1 MNDVSRMTSHRPYL
15 LRALY
20 EWIVD
25 NGMTPHLLVD
35 ATRQGVRVPAHTVKE
50 GRVVLNV
57 AERAVV
63 RLAMDNE
70 AVSFTARFGGVSHPV
85 QVPIAAVLAIYA
97 RETGQ
102 GMALPEDQGLA
113 AASGDDGVADA
124 DGGSD
129 GSGAEATGEV
139 VLGVVPGGIGDDEG
153 GDGDGDGDD
162 NDGGPAPKRGAHL
175 RVVK

>member
-1 MNDVSRMTSHRPYL
+1 MNDVPRMTSHRPYL

-35 ATRQGVRVPAHTVKE
+35 ATREGVRVPAHTVKE

-57 AERAVV
+57 AERAVA
-63 RLAMDNE
+63 RLEMDND
-70 AVSFTARFGGVSHPV
+70 AISFTARFGGVSHPV
-85 QVPIAAVLAIYA
+85 LVPVGAVLAIYA

-102 GMALPEDQGLA
+102 GMALPDEPPGADDVPA
-113 AASGDDGVADA
+113 AGQ
-124 DGGSD
+124 
-129 GSGAEATGEV
+129 EAAPGRERDGEV
-139 VLGVVPGGIGDDEG
+139 VLGVVPGGAGEGDGAPDGDGDDEG
-153 GDGDGDGDD
+153 GDDDGA
-162 NDGGPAPKRGAHL
+162 PPPKRGAHL

>member
-35 ATRQGVRVPAHTVKE
+35 ATRPGVRVPAHTVKE

-63 RLAMDNE
+63 RLAMDNK

-113 AASGDDGVADA
+113 AASGEDDGVADA

-153 GDGDGDGDD
+153 GDGDD